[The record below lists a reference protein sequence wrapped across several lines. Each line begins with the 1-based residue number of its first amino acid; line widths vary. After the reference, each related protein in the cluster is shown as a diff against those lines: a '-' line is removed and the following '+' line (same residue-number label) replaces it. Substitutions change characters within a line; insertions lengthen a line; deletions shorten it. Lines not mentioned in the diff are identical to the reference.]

1 MGGDLQRGNM
11 GVGRFL
17 QRQFRVTRW
26 QWGMMEEEGL
36 SQMCR
41 VEVFTKMTLQFLLK
55 LDLMRKGTGRPR
67 RRSRI
72 RSSRERVFVRFKP
85 H

>member
-1 MGGDLQRGNM
+1 MEIYKEETWGL
-11 GVGRFL
+11 GRFL
-17 QRQFRVTRW
+17 ERQFRVTRW
-26 QWGMMEEEGL
+26 HWGMTGEEGL

-72 RSSRERVFVRFKP
+72 RSNRERVFVRFKP